1 MVQGKQNVMFSMRR
15 GWPIRKR
22 PHAVLKL
29 INSTINIFGMA
40 TRKPSPRGPGRPRRQ
55 DGAAPDDLRDRL
67 LDMAVTLFARDGV
80 GPTTLAAIAR
90 EVGVTAPMVHY
101 HFKTRD
107 QLLDA
112 VVEERLRPL
121 IDQVMGPSL
130 LAIGVDG
137 GAVDLAH
144 AVAGVAQRMVAVASA
159 TPWFP
164 PLWIR
169 EIASEGGQLR
179 ERVFARI
186 ALERATVLVE
196 RIARAQAAGAVNP
209 ALQPPLVMVS
219 VIGLAMLPLATRTL
233 WGRLPYADQVDDEAI
248 GRHVAALLLHGIGP
262 VAAAA
267 DAGGKKTKSK
277 TRK

>member
-1 MVQGKQNVMFSMRR
+1 MQ
-15 GWPIRKR
+15 
-22 PHAVLKL
+22 
-29 INSTINIFGMA
+29 
-40 TRKPSPRGPGRPRRQ
+40 
-55 DGAAPDDLRDRL
+55 DDLRDRL

-121 IDQVMGPSL
+121 IDQVMGPAL
-130 LAIGVDG
+130 LAIGDGAGDDG

-186 ALERATVLVE
+186 ALERATLLVE

-219 VIGLAMLPLATRTL
+219 VIGLAMLPLATRAL
-233 WGRLPYADQVDDEAI
+233 WGRLPYADQVDDAAI
-248 GRHVAALLLHGIGP
+248 GRHVAALLLQGVGLGATP
-262 VAAAA
+262 
-267 DAGGKKTKSK
+267 DGKRGDGDKKTK
-277 TRK
+277 RKARK

>member
-1 MVQGKQNVMFSMRR
+1 
-15 GWPIRKR
+15 
-22 PHAVLKL
+22 
-29 INSTINIFGMA
+29 MA

-55 DGAAPDDLRDRL
+55 QGSTQDDLRDRL
-67 LDMAVTLFARDGV
+67 LDIAVALFARDGV

-90 EVGVTAPMVHY
+90 EAGVTAPMVHY

-112 VVEERLRPL
+112 VVEGRIRPL
-121 IDQVMGPSL
+121 IDQVTGPA
-130 LAIGVDG
+130 LAIIASD
-137 GAVDLAH
+137 AHLPDLAQT
-144 AVAGVAQRMVAVASA
+144 VAGVAQRMVAVATA

-164 PLWIR
+164 TLWIR

-186 ALERATVLVE
+186 ALERATLLVD

-219 VIGLAMLPLATRTL
+219 VIGLAMLPLATRAL
-233 WGRLPYADQVDDEAI
+233 WGRLPLAEQVSDEAI
-248 GRHVAALLLHGIGP
+248 GQHVAALLLHGIGP
-262 VAAAA
+262 SAAPA
-267 DAGGKKTKSK
+267 DDRPKKAKPKSK
-277 TRK
+277 GRK

>member
-1 MVQGKQNVMFSMRR
+1 
-15 GWPIRKR
+15 
-22 PHAVLKL
+22 
-29 INSTINIFGMA
+29 MA

-55 DGAAPDDLRDRL
+55 DGATQDDLRERL
-67 LDMAVTLFARDGV
+67 LDVAVTLFARDGI

-90 EVGVTAPMVHY
+90 EAGVTAPMVHY

-112 VVEERLRPL
+112 VVEGRIRPL
-121 IDQVMGPSL
+121 VDQVTGPA
-130 LAIGVDG
+130 LAIIASD
-137 GAVDLAH
+137 AHLPDLAQT
-144 AVAGVAQRMVAVASA
+144 VAGVAQRMVAVATA

-164 PLWIR
+164 TLWIR

-186 ALERATVLVE
+186 ALERATLLVD
-196 RIARAQAAGAVNP
+196 RIARAQTAGAVNP

-219 VIGLAMLPLATRTL
+219 VIGLAMLPLATRAL
-233 WGRLPYADQVDDEAI
+233 WGRLPFADQVSDEDI

-262 VAAAA
+262 VAAS
-267 DAGGKKTKSK
+267 DSDGGKKPR
-277 TRK
+277 RKARK

>member
-1 MVQGKQNVMFSMRR
+1 
-15 GWPIRKR
+15 
-22 PHAVLKL
+22 
-29 INSTINIFGMA
+29 MA
-40 TRKPSPRGPGRPRRQ
+40 SRKPSPRGPGRPRG
-55 DGAAPDDLRDRL
+55 GAQEDLRDRL
-67 LDMAVTLFARDGV
+67 LDEAVQLFARDGV

-90 EVGVTAPMVHY
+90 EAGVTAPMVHY

-112 VVEERLRPL
+112 IVDERLRPL
-121 IDQVMGPSL
+121 IDQVTGPA
-130 LAIGVDG
+130 LAAITDDSHLP
-137 GAVDLAH
+137 DLAH
-144 AVAGVAQRMVAVASA
+144 TVAGVAQRMVAMASA

-179 ERVFARI
+179 ERAFARI
-186 ALERATVLVE
+186 ALERATLLVE

-219 VIGLAMLPLATRTL
+219 VIGLAMLPLATRAL
-233 WGRLPYADQVDDEAI
+233 WGRLPYADTVDAEAI

-262 VAAAA
+262 PPAV
-267 DAGGKKTKSK
+267 DDDGSKKAKRK

>member
-1 MVQGKQNVMFSMRR
+1 MR
-15 GWPIRKR
+15 I
-22 PHAVLKL
+22 AALKL

-40 TRKPSPRGPGRPRRQ
+40 TRKPTPRGPGRPRGPAQ
-55 DGAAPDDLRDRL
+55 DDLRDRL
-67 LDMAVTLFARDGV
+67 LDIAVTLFARDGV

-90 EVGVTAPMVHY
+90 EAGVTAPMVHY

-112 VVEERLRPL
+112 VVEARIRPL
-121 IDQVMGPSL
+121 IDQVMGPAL
-130 LAIGVDG
+130 MAITGD
-137 GAVDLAH
+137 AAALDLAQ
-144 AVAGVAQRMVAVASA
+144 AVSGVAQRMVAVASA

-209 ALQPPLVMVS
+209 ALQPPPVMVS
-219 VIGLAMLPLATRTL
+219 VIGLAMLPLATRAL
-233 WGRLPYADQVDDEAI
+233 WGRLPLAEQVSDEAI

-262 VAAAA
+262 AVAL
-267 DAGGKKTKSK
+267 DGDGGKKPR
-277 TRK
+277 RKGRK